1 MSTRRGQSERGELY
15 NISARIN
22 VGDEGAFTVKV
33 WVTGGSQEVRAWIS
47 TDGEVP
53 SSVHAHEVIG
63 ERILATL
70 HIVPERLHI
79 LAVEQLYDHLI
90 VTPLT
95 RSPFGNVTFQATR
108 VVAESDL
115 TGGGR
120 VAVVEDRVVGGTCEI
135 GKDWPQIHRPVFHGA
150 RGDAATTTAMRN
162 VDQRRSVSRD
172 AISRLVCAA
181 EDTVTPKRRV

>member
-15 NISARIN
+15 IISARIN
-22 VGDEGAFTVKV
+22 VGDEGALTIKV
-33 WVTGGSQEVRAWIS
+33 WVTGGSQEVRAWVS

-53 SSVHAHEVIG
+53 SCMHTHEVIG
-63 ERILATL
+63 ESILATL

-90 VTPLT
+90 ITPLT
-95 RSPFGNVTFQATR
+95 RSPFGNVAFQATG
-108 VVAESDL
+108 VVAESNL

-120 VAVVEDRVVGGTCEI
+120 VGVVEDRVVGGACEI
-135 GKDWPQIHRPVFHGA
+135 GEDWPQIHRPVFHGT
-150 RGDAATTTAMRN
+150 RGDAAATTAMRN

-181 EDTVTPKRRV
+181 EDTVTPKRRL